1 LKILICL
8 HDYLPY
14 HKGGSEIHAH
24 QTGAELARRGHD
36 VTALF
41 TERDLSADEGS
52 VRRGLLD
59 GVKTIEV
66 VHQREYA
73 DVRETWEERPSL
85 EILSSL
91 LDVQR
96 PDVVHF
102 HHLASWGS
110 GAVGAAHEAGAR
122 VLVTLHDYH
131 LICDA
136 ATLLRPDGE
145 LCEEGLQGRC
155 TECIRRHPLLPE
167 RFGPGAEGM
176 DEDALYA
183 QAVRERFEKHRQDLR
198 LADRVLSP
206 SHFLADVFSRAG
218 FFAKEDCEVL
228 KAGYPGPLHPARS
241 HVRKGAFRVGYVG
254 GIYPPKGVHVLVR
267 AFQHLADVH
276 AELHV
281 FGHLDWFPD
290 YVEKL
295 ERDAGEG
302 PIFFHGH
309 FEPTEIDEV
318 LGDLDCL
325 VVPSVWYENMPI
337 TVHEAYRNG
346 LPVIATDLGGMREC
360 VQDGVSGLLFTRGD
374 EEALARAI
382 RRLVSEPG
390 LYARLSHG
398 RLVVPTLGQ
407 VVDRLEELY
416 RG

>member
-1 LKILICL
+1 VKILICL

-41 TERDLSADEGS
+41 TERDLSADPGE

-73 DVRETWEERPSL
+73 DVRETWEEKESL
-85 EILSSL
+85 EVLRSL
-91 LDVQR
+91 LDIQR

-102 HHLASWGS
+102 HHLAIWGS
-110 GAVGAAHEAGAR
+110 GAVRVAKEFGAR

-136 ATLLRPDGE
+136 GTLLRPDGE
-145 LCEEGLQGRC
+145 LCEAGLNAEC
-155 TECIRRHPLLPE
+155 SECIRRHPLLPE
-167 RFGPGAEGM
+167 QWGGSADSKDLEVFFSK
-176 DEDALYA
+176 
-183 QAVRERFEKHRQDLR
+183 AVQERLEKHKGDLR
-198 LADRVLSP
+198 EADQVLSP
-206 SHFLADVFSRAG
+206 SNFLADLFAKAG
-218 FFAKEDCEVL
+218 FFERNKCEVL

-254 GIYPPKGVHVLVR
+254 GIYPSKGVHVLVK
-267 AFQHLADVH
+267 AFQHLNDVFS
-276 AELHV
+276 ELHV

-290 YVEKL
+290 YVAEL
-295 ERDAGEG
+295 EEAAADS
-302 PIFFHGH
+302 PVHFHGH
-309 FEPTEIDEV
+309 FEPSEIDEI
-318 LGDLDCL
+318 LGEVDCL
-325 VVPSVWYENMPI
+325 VLPSVWYENMPI

-346 LPVIATDLGGMREC
+346 LPVIATDLGGIREC
-360 VQDGVSGLLFTRGD
+360 VQDGVSGLLFPRGD
-374 EEALARAI
+374 HEALAEVI
-382 RRLVSEPG
+382 RRLAGDPD
-390 LYARLSHG
+390 LYAHLSHG
-398 RLVVPTLGQ
+398 RPEVPTLGQ

-416 RG
+416 R